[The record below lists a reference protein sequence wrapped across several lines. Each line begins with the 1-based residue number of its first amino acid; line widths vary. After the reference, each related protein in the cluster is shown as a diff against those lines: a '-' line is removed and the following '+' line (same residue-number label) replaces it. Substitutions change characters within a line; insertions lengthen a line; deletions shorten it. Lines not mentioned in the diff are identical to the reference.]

1 MRRFLLATTVLL
13 LPATLAMAESKGKPK
28 PPVVSDAFPL
38 IETPGHALHGAAWQN
53 SENLSLSAMNGI
65 DAIPA
70 PVFMVPPQDN
80 DFYLAEDEV
89 VGNGSGPKPL
99 RFAVPVPIAL
109 DVADGEWINVDGGQ
123 VWRLVIAS
131 SNATTA
137 RLHLTGLNVPAG
149 QEVRLSSP
157 GWEDTTIG
165 PIEGVGEFGNGE
177 AWSMSLPTNEVLVEW
192 FVPHGARIKALP
204 FAGVEYYHGYR
215 HIWKFDA
222 PGDGGVAAA
231 GTCHLDPICFP
242 TWANESNGTVRL
254 IFSGFLCS
262 GQLTATTAAD
272 ETPYVST
279 ANHCISTQADANGCQ
294 FNFFYRRNTCAATAT
309 ASAGSNVTGSDLVST
324 YLASDCTLLM
334 VRPTL
339 PATVFWIG
347 WTNANI
353 AVNTASTGLHHPAG
367 DYQRI
372 SFGVK
377 NAASFNCGTPGTNW
391 SSLSWNPA
399 TQYGVTTTGV
409 TEGGSS
415 GSAIY
420 RTSDKLMYGVLT
432 CGASACNN
440 TAGDDGY
447 GRWDIAV
454 NTGGFGALLAAGTDD
469 AQEQNDSCAT
479 AKAVAAGTSL
489 TGLIVKR
496 LDEDWYSLTVPV
508 GSTMSLTSTYTHANG
523 DVDFEVYSGCGTT
536 PVLQRLTNVNNESF
550 TFLNATSSNTLLLRV
565 FLGAG
570 TRNTYSLQYT
580 VATPPPTNDDCVS
593 ATPVIVGTYAFD
605 TTAATNS
612 ALAIAA
618 SCTDGAGTTLNKDV
632 WYRFIPECDGTATV
646 STCGTAA
653 FDTRIVVYTS
663 SFNCPTVASNV
674 LACNDDGS
682 GCSAL
687 TSTVSFPCT
696 SIGQYYVR
704 IGSKLSVGGAGTVSM
719 TCTPTA
725 PPCPA
730 DIDHSGTVDASDL
743 ATLLNAWG
751 PCSGCAADIDGN
763 GTADASDLATLLN
776 AWGACP

>member
-28 PPVVSDAFPL
+28 PPVVDDAFAL
-38 IETPGHALHGAAWQN
+38 INTPGHALHGTPWQD
-53 SENLSLSAMNGI
+53 SENLSFSAMNGI

-70 PVFMVPPQDN
+70 PAIEMPMQDHE
-80 DFYLAEDEV
+80 FYLAQDQAS
-89 VGNGSGPKPL
+89 GSGTNHTAL
-99 RFAVPVPIAL
+99 RFGISEPVAL
-109 DVADGEWINVDGGQ
+109 SMDNGEWIQVEGGSL
-123 VWRLVIAS
+123 WRVEIFS
-131 SNATTA
+131 RNALSA
-137 RLHLTGLNVPAG
+137 RLQLSGINLPAG
-149 QEVRLSSP
+149 QQIRITAP
-157 GWEDTTIG
+157 GVAESTVG
-165 PIEGVGEFGNGE
+165 PIEGVGEFGTGN
-177 AWSMSLPTNEVLVEW
+177 AWGLCTASNRTMIEW
-192 FVPHGARIKALP
+192 FVPHGQRVKGLP
-204 FAGVEYYHGYR
+204 FAGVDYQHGYR
-215 HIWKFDA
+215 DIFRVLDA
-222 PGDGGVAAA
+222 GGEGGVAA
-231 GTCHLDPICFP
+231 GCSNDTICYP
-242 TWANESNGTVRL
+242 AWANEANASAKL
-254 IFSGFLCS
+254 IFTATGGTFLCS
-262 GQLTATTAAD
+262 GQLMATTAAD

-279 ANHCISTQADANGCQ
+279 ANHCISTVASANSCQ
-294 FNFFYRRNTCAATAT
+294 FIFFYRRTVCG
-309 ASAGSNVTGSDLVST
+309 AGIVQGGSSITGSDLSST

-334 VRPTL
+334 ARPTL
-339 PATVFWIG
+339 PTGVFWAG
-347 WTNANI
+347 WTNAI
-353 AVNTASTGLHHPAG
+353 IPTGTASTGIHHPSGTEEA
-367 DYQRI
+367 I
-372 SFGVK
+372 SFGTK
-377 NAASFNCGTPGTNW
+377 NANTFNCGTPGTNW
-391 SSLSWNPA
+391 HGMAWTN
-399 TQYGVTTTGV
+399 GI

-420 RTSDKLMYGVLT
+420 RNADHLLYGVLT
-432 CGASACNN
+432 CGSSACNN
-440 TAGDDGY
+440 TTGGDGY
-447 GRWDIAV
+447 GRWDLAV
-454 NTGGFGALLAAGTDD
+454 NSGGFAALLAAGSDD
-469 AQEQNDSCAT
+469 AQEPNDSCAA

-550 TFLNATSSNTLLLRV
+550 TYLNATSSNTLLLRV